1 MMKSQRLCFRKPDE
15 SDSEFIYSLV
25 NDPDWLKYIG
35 DRKVNNQEDAVSFI
49 TENLSAQHQDERL
62 GLKICCLRLSYL
74 SGETE
79 NKETENKDTPIGVC
93 GLLKRDYLDSID
105 LGYAFT
111 KQYRGFGY
119 AIEAA
124 SFFKAYAFN
133 ELNVDKLYATVSKE
147 NGKSI
152 SLLEQ
157 LGFKSL
163 GELIKNDEG
172 SRDVLL
178 YRSYGDHKSPLL

>member
-1 MMKSQRLCFRKPDE
+1 MMESQRLYFRKPDE
-15 SDSEFIYSLV
+15 SDAKFIYSLV
-25 NDPDWLKYIG
+25 NDPDWLEYIG
-35 DRKVNNQEDAVSFI
+35 DRQVNSQEDAVRFI
-49 TENLSAQHQDERL
+49 TENLNAQHHDERL
-62 GLKICCLRLSYL
+62 GLKICCMRLSYL
-74 SGETE
+74 SG
-79 NKETENKDTPIGVC
+79 KKENKDTPIGVC

-124 SFFKAYAFN
+124 SFFKAHAFN
-133 ELNVDKLYATVSKE
+133 DLMVDKLYATVSKD
-147 NGKSI
+147 NAKSI

-163 GELIKNDEG
+163 GRLLKKDEE
-172 SRDVLL
+172 SRGVLL
-178 YRSYGDHKSPLL
+178 YRICSVHKLPLL